1 MPTFDHQFTAANG
14 TVTTNSVSLTVQEIE
29 DAGVL
34 EILQS
39 PGATLGHWQFLG
51 ALLDPSVGSFS
62 FLQPLGHAREVKTA
76 ISGLFGRF
84 VARAYATR
92 HLGLTHFAHV
102 RKPPMALGGV
112 MQGQLRRVPN
122 RRGDMPDWVAWGAS
136 TGMAIVEAKGCHDG
150 KGPQAALDR
159 AYTQANRAEIRIG
172 RRRAPFKRYAIA
184 TRWGF
189 SSPTVSAPML
199 WVRDPDEEAEISDA
213 ERESLEVAMA
223 RWHIASLLTS
233 LGHAELAKPLV
244 ELTRH
249 RFKNK
254 VAHAQA
260 QARAV
265 LSELT
270 PMMVDGD
277 AAPEQPVIGGYV
289 GRAGLLSSGP
299 IDESEIAV
307 LRKLSLRPTFVG
319 VELDAIKRAIEGIT
333 PRGATDG
340 KTETLRDGEDGAGS
354 WVIRL
359 DADERRVA
367 PLARR
372 T

>member
-1 MPTFDHQFTAANG
+1 
-14 TVTTNSVSLTVQEIE
+14 
-29 DAGVL
+29 
-34 EILQS
+34 
-39 PGATLGHWQFLG
+39 
-51 ALLDPSVGSFS
+51 
-62 FLQPLGHAREVKTA
+62 
-76 ISGLFGRF
+76 
-84 VARAYATR
+84 
-92 HLGLTHFAHV
+92 
-102 RKPPMALGGV
+102 
-112 MQGQLRRVPN
+112 
-122 RRGDMPDWVAWGAS
+122 
-136 TGMAIVEAKGCHDG
+136 
-150 KGPQAALDR
+150 
-159 AYTQANRAEIRIG
+159 
-172 RRRAPFKRYAIA
+172 
-184 TRWGF
+184 
-189 SSPTVSAPML
+189 
-199 WVRDPDEEAEISDA
+199 
-213 ERESLEVAMA
+213 MA